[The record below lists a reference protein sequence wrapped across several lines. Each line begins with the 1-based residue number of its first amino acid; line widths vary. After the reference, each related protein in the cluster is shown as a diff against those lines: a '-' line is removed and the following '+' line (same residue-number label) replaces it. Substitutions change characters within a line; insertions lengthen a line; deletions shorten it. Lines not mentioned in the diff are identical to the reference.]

1 MLIELRIN
9 SARNSIPKHV
19 LVESRDRDS
28 VARIILDTAG
38 QPVDGF
44 NAAAICFSGYRWRHI
59 SRKYLEF
66 RCSPM
71 PRPLK
76 IRALT
81 TCRLYL
87 TIVENELPPCASA
100 LI

>member
-1 MLIELRIN
+1 MLIELRIDL
-9 SARNSIPKHV
+9 ARDSIPIYV
-19 LVESRDRDS
+19 LVKSRDRDS

-38 QPVDGF
+38 QTADGF
-44 NAAAICFSGYRWRHI
+44 NAAVICFNGYRRLHI

-81 TCRLYL
+81 TCRHSL
-87 TIVENELPPCASA
+87 TVVENELPLCASA
-100 LI
+100 VI